1 MILFVL
7 VLLFVLIAFLFCEMN
22 VIFYFIQN
30 SLCFIIWLRSL
41 MLFQFIR
48 SLMSFLFL
56 KMRFVKLVYGIH
68 TFDQKSEMT
77 TMEAAVGCS
86 SNDKDFVPD
95 NLATLRVLRD
105 HEKKHELANERTRA
119 RWGHGRTK
127 HKQTLQFISYIIVC
141 SSDDKDFVLED
152 VAAERYVNLKKQPGR
167 ANKSSLSSRA
177 NKI

>member
-1 MILFVL
+1 
-7 VLLFVLIAFLFCEMN
+7 
-22 VIFYFIQN
+22 
-30 SLCFIIWLRSL
+30 

-105 HEKKHELANERTRA
+105 HEKKTRVSERT
-119 RWGHGRTK
+119 
-127 HKQTLQFISYIIVC
+127 
-141 SSDDKDFVLED
+141 
-152 VAAERYVNLKKQPGR
+152 
-167 ANKSSLSSRA
+167 NKSSLRTWA
-177 NKI
+177 NKT

>member
-56 KMRFVKLVYGIH
+56 KMRFVKLVTHVWSKIWNDNDGGCC
-68 TFDQKSEMT
+68 
-77 TMEAAVGCS
+77 GCS
-86 SNDKDFVPD
+86 SN
-95 NLATLRVLRD
+95 
-105 HEKKHELANERTRA
+105 EKKHESANERTRA
-119 RWGHGRTK
+119 RSGHRRTK

-141 SSDDKDFVLED
+141 SSDDKDFVHDSSATWTWKTTRASE
-152 VAAERYVNLKKQPGR
+152 R
-167 ANKSSLSSRA
+167 ANKSSLRTWA